1 MNEAEDLLTESY
13 RGAEPNRVQ
22 RQFEESVIRMNTHGK
37 KPEGDLI
44 LVARNNVARLDEFMG
59 RGLKFREDEIRYEEY
74 QRVRSKLDVHI
85 WKGV

>member
-1 MNEAEDLLTESY
+1 MSGAEDALPETY
-13 RGAEPNRVQ
+13 RGATPNRIQ

-59 RGLKFREDEIRYEEY
+59 KNLISREDEIRYAKY
-74 QRVRSKLDVHI
+74 QRESSKLDVHI

>member
-1 MNEAEDLLTESY
+1 
-13 RGAEPNRVQ
+13 
-22 RQFEESVIRMNTHGK
+22 MNTHGK